1 MCENKLIF
9 FLERINKK
17 TYVNIK
23 KFLIQEFK
31 ILKLIFTNFLIF
43 WYFKSKVR
51 PEA

>member
-9 FLERINKK
+9 LERINKR

-23 KFLIQEFK
+23 KFK
-31 ILKLIFTNFLIF
+31 ILKFIFTNFLIF